1 MMLAS
6 IRDGCV
12 VVILFIFC
20 YYSSVILMMMCI
32 RQFDW
37 PLTSALTFVCLRS
50 CVPVFVCLVFVRLV
64 AEQIICSNDRHEEAR
79 ELPAER

>member
-1 MMLAS
+1 MILAS

-12 VVILFIFC
+12 VILFIF
-20 YYSSVILMMMCI
+20 YHYSSVILMLMCI
-32 RQFDW
+32 CQFDW
-37 PLTSALTFVCLRS
+37 PLTSALTFACLRL
-50 CVPVFVCLVFVRLV
+50 CVRVFVRLV